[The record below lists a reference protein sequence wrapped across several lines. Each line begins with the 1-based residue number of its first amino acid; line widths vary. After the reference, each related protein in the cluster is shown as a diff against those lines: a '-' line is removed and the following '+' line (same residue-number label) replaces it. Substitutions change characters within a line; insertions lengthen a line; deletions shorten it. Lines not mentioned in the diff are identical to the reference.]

1 MVKVTQ
7 GAIIIM
13 WTFTIFLA
21 MFWWYL
27 PATLAFISDVF
38 LIVAVISAVVSFR
51 ISITKKY

>member
-7 GAIIIM
+7 GSILLM

-27 PATLAFISDVF
+27 PETLAFIGDVF
-38 LIVAVISAVVSFR
+38 LILAVISAVVSFR
-51 ISITKKY
+51 ISITKKT

>member
-13 WTFTIFLA
+13 WTFTVFLA

-27 PATLAFISDVF
+27 PETMALTSDIF
-38 LIVAVISAVVSFR
+38 LIVTVISAVVSFR
-51 ISITKKY
+51 VSITKKA